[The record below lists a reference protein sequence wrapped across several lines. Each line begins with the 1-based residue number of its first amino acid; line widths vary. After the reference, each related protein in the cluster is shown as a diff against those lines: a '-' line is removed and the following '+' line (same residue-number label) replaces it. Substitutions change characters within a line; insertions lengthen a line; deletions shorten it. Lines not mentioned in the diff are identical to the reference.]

1 LTRRTGAYTLALTAA
16 LQMAAQARSASAA
29 TDAGAP
35 SVVAEDVPR
44 TVTVNVVGGDDAVL
58 RDSIRELLAR
68 LHVDVVDEPATGE
81 QDEQG
86 ETGGDS
92 GAASPQPF
100 LQLDIDRTRTDAA
113 LVVARTV
120 SGAIVARR
128 FVPNDASP
136 AIFREELAHAIQ
148 AVVES
153 AILEQGDRRAEP
165 PEPPPPAPMHWV
177 APPRPQDAD
186 RALVTSQ
193 RALSRL
199 GLDVATYA
207 GAGPFANAN
216 YVVARMGAML
226 SATWAGRFRPAL
238 GANVEYVVPFE
249 ADGSVVVAHAS
260 LLSAR
265 LVPSAQVL
273 RTQGITLET
282 GLGGGIEAM
291 TVGPLSKVL
300 PTQYLNSSST
310 RFDPLLSAIVTLHV
324 ALSPSVNATLAAMSD
339 FDFATR
345 TYVVNRGG
353 VDSTVLS
360 LWRVRPALVA
370 GFSFTALGRG
380 LFVSSERV
388 R

>member
-1 LTRRTGAYTLALTAA
+1 MTRRIGAYPFALTAA
-16 LQMAAQARSASAA
+16 LQIAAQTRSASAA

-35 SVVAEDVPR
+35 SVVTEDVPR
-44 TVTVNVVGGDDAVL
+44 TVTVSLVGGDDAVL

-68 LHVDVVDEPATGE
+68 LHVDVVDEPAAGE
-81 QDEQG
+81 RDEQG
-86 ETGGDS
+86 EIGVDS

-100 LQLDIDRTRTDAA
+100 LQLDVDQTRSDAA
-113 LVVARTV
+113 LVVARTA

-136 AIFREELAHAIQ
+136 AIFREELAHAVQ

-153 AILEQGDRRAEP
+153 AILEQGDRHAEP
-165 PEPPPPAPMHWV
+165 PEPPRLGPMHLV
-177 APPRPQDAD
+177 APPRPPDAD

-216 YVVARMGAML
+216 YVVARMGAVL

-249 ADGSVVVAHAS
+249 ALGSVVVAHAS

-273 RTQGITLET
+273 KTQGIALET
-282 GLGGGIEAM
+282 GLGGGIEAV

-300 PTQYLNSSST
+300 PAQYLTSSTT

-345 TYVVNRGG
+345 TYAVNRGG

-380 LFVSSERV
+380 LFASSERV